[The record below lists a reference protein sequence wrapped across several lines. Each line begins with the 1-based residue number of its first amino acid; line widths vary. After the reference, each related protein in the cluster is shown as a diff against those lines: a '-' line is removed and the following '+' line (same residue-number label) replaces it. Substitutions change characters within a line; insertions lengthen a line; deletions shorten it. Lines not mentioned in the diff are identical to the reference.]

1 MFKVEGQ
8 WMAFCG
14 ECGSSLK
21 EDANFCGECG
31 NRTVKE
37 KGPVS
42 ELSVRPAQVQIERA
56 TPAAYPYQRSDLHTA
71 MRYDANKK
79 SAGVAYVLWFV
90 FGALGVHRFYL
101 HRIASGIIQLL
112 LLVFGI
118 ILLFAG
124 IGLFL
129 LIAVSI
135 WWFVDAALIPGLVR
149 EYNREVAD
157 NLAF

>member
-1 MFKVEGQ
+1 
-8 WMAFCG
+8 MAFCG
-14 ECGSSLK
+14 ECGARLGEEAK
-21 EDANFCGECG
+21 FCGECG
-31 NRTVKE
+31 SIALEERGRDKE
-37 KGPVS
+37 
-42 ELSVRPAQVQIERA
+42 LALRPAQVQIERA
-56 TPAAYPYQRSDLHTA
+56 APIAYPYQRSDLQTA